1 MKKPL
6 NFAILKYMTTVNEAC
21 TEDVLCALKDGYS
34 SFRAFNKSDVLNAL
48 LTAEA
53 NGLLEESRYDLDDEG
68 QVRMPPVVS
77 PLMPQLRTSMPVRRA
92 SRVVH
97 TLGRGMP

>member
-21 TEDVLCALKDGYS
+21 TEDVLSALKDGYS

-68 QVRMPPVVS
+68 QVRMFF
-77 PLMPQLRTSMPVRRA
+77 RA
-92 SRVVH
+92 HAEGAATINRYISN
-97 TLGRGMP
+97 

>member
-53 NGLLEESRYDLDDEG
+53 NGMLEESRYDLDDEG
-68 QVRMPPVVS
+68 QVRMFF
-77 PLMPQLRTSMPVRRA
+77 RA
-92 SRVVH
+92 HAEGAATINRYISN
-97 TLGRGMP
+97 

>member
-68 QVRMPPVVS
+68 QVRMFF
-77 PLMPQLRTSMPVRRA
+77 RA
-92 SRVVH
+92 HAEGAATINRYISS
-97 TLGRGMP
+97 

>member
-53 NGLLEESRYDLDDEG
+53 NGLLEESRYHLDDEG
-68 QVRMPPVVS
+68 QVRMFF
-77 PLMPQLRTSMPVRRA
+77 RA
-92 SRVVH
+92 HAEGAATINRYISS
-97 TLGRGMP
+97 

>member
-34 SFRAFNKSDVLNAL
+34 SFRAFNKSDVLNL
-48 LTAEA
+48 SLI
-53 NGLLEESRYDLDDEG
+53 
-68 QVRMPPVVS
+68 
-77 PLMPQLRTSMPVRRA
+77 
-92 SRVVH
+92 H
-97 TLGRGMP
+97 I

>member
-6 NFAILKYMTTVNEAC
+6 NFAILKYMTTVTEAC

-34 SFRAFNKSDVLNAL
+34 SFRAFNKADVLNAL

-68 QVRMPPVVS
+68 QVCMFF
-77 PLMPQLRTSMPVRRA
+77 RA
-92 SRVVH
+92 HAEGAATINRYISN
-97 TLGRGMP
+97 

>member
-68 QVRMPPVVS
+68 QVRMFF
-77 PLMPQLRTSMPVRRA
+77 RA
-92 SRVVH
+92 HAEGAATINRYISN
-97 TLGRGMP
+97 

>member
-53 NGLLEESRYDLDDEG
+53 NGLLEESRYDLDDEC
-68 QVRMPPVVS
+68 QVRMFF
-77 PLMPQLRTSMPVRRA
+77 RA
-92 SRVVH
+92 HAEGAATINLYISN
-97 TLGRGMP
+97 

>member
-6 NFAILKYMTTVNEAC
+6 NQAILKYMTTVNEAC
-21 TEDVLCALKDGYS
+21 ADDVLRALKGDYS
-34 SFRAFNKSDVLNAL
+34 SFRAFNRADVLNAL

-68 QVRMPPVVS
+68 QVRMFF
-77 PLMPQLRTSMPVRRA
+77 RA
-92 SRVVH
+92 HAEGAATISRYI
-97 TLGRGMP
+97 PN

>member
-34 SFRAFNKSDVLNAL
+34 SFRAFNKSDELNAL

-68 QVRMPPVVS
+68 QVRMFF
-77 PLMPQLRTSMPVRRA
+77 RA
-92 SRVVH
+92 HAEGAATINRYISN
-97 TLGRGMP
+97 

>member
-21 TEDVLCALKDGYS
+21 TEDVLCALKDGFS

-68 QVRMPPVVS
+68 QVRMFF
-77 PLMPQLRTSMPVRRA
+77 RA
-92 SRVVH
+92 HAEGAATINRYISN
-97 TLGRGMP
+97 

>member
-34 SFRAFNKSDVLNAL
+34 SFRAFNKSDVLNAH

-68 QVRMPPVVS
+68 QVRMFF
-77 PLMPQLRTSMPVRRA
+77 RA
-92 SRVVH
+92 HAEGAATINRYISN
-97 TLGRGMP
+97 

>member
-21 TEDVLCALKDGYS
+21 TEDVLCALKDVYS

-68 QVRMPPVVS
+68 QVRMFF
-77 PLMPQLRTSMPVRRA
+77 RA
-92 SRVVH
+92 HAEGAATINRYISN
-97 TLGRGMP
+97 

>member
-6 NFAILKYMTTVNEAC
+6 NFAILKYMTTVSEAC

-68 QVRMPPVVS
+68 HVRMFF
-77 PLMPQLRTSMPVRRA
+77 RA
-92 SRVVH
+92 HAEGAATINRYISN
-97 TLGRGMP
+97 

>member
-34 SFRAFNKSDVLNAL
+34 SFRAFNKADVLNAL

-53 NGLLEESRYDLDDEG
+53 NGLLEESRFDLDDDGELRLFFRAHTEG
-68 QVRMPPVVS
+68 METINRYIP
-77 PLMPQLRTSMPVRRA
+77 
-92 SRVVH
+92 
-97 TLGRGMP
+97 G

>member
-48 LTAEA
+48 LTAKA

-68 QVRMPPVVS
+68 QVRMFF
-77 PLMPQLRTSMPVRRA
+77 RA
-92 SRVVH
+92 HAEGAATINRYISN
-97 TLGRGMP
+97 